1 MPLAVHCHCGKSF
14 AVRDEFA
21 GMKGKCP
28 SCGAVLVVP
37 GPEPDAT
44 PPTEPVVTESL
55 VENIRKHWPHARV
68 DLCAVKLAPGA
79 DAKSL
84 YEALREWAQSPTGPA
99 DHEMFITR
107 GAAGENGAEFHFVG
121 VISRNSRN
129 SVLPW
134 FTQCVLDVQSVHDHY
149 LVLALDH
156 AADDMLLP
164 EGGAMRVAIT
174 AFAWV
179 RGGHVPS
186 ASDSSSSN
194 IKALLDSEVRLPNTQ
209 SSSAGMALEPLRAPI
224 GHYAPVGTPV
234 GEYPT
239 AVLQQT
245 PVRPRVKEAEA
256 LVRAEEEEVVLRKL
270 RMARTVEQ
278 VLPSLQNPNPN
289 VRSAGVERLAA
300 LRDIGAIGLLVSALN
315 DDHTLVRR
323 KAVEA
328 LGEFG
333 DSRGIEMLGA
343 RLDDEDEDPKIRE
356 EAAWALAKFRH
367 PEATKRVAPTLARWA
382 KEYSFRSAPA
392 VEALSQMKDPA
403 VASILVRQLPEDFE
417 ADSGTLRAL
426 RGIGAPAIVG
436 PLVQAMN
443 NREYLTRTLAAELLG
458 EVRDARAVEPLMAAA
473 RDEDKELRRAA
484 IEALGNIGDM
494 RAAPTF
500 QEAAH
505 DKSKRVRKAAVDALQ
520 SMGITWI

>member
-1 MPLAVHCHCGKSF
+1 
-14 AVRDEFA
+14 
-21 GMKGKCP
+21 
-28 SCGAVLVVP
+28 
-37 GPEPDAT
+37 
-44 PPTEPVVTESL
+44 
-55 VENIRKHWPHARV
+55 
-68 DLCAVKLAPGA
+68 
-79 DAKSL
+79 
-84 YEALREWAQSPTGPA
+84 
-99 DHEMFITR
+99 
-107 GAAGENGAEFHFVG
+107 
-121 VISRNSRN
+121 
-129 SVLPW
+129 
-134 FTQCVLDVQSVHDHY
+134 
-149 LVLALDH
+149 
-156 AADDMLLP
+156 
-164 EGGAMRVAIT
+164 
-174 AFAWV
+174 
-179 RGGHVPS
+179 
-186 ASDSSSSN
+186 
-194 IKALLDSEVRLPNTQ
+194 
-209 SSSAGMALEPLRAPI
+209 
-224 GHYAPVGTPV
+224 
-234 GEYPT
+234 
-239 AVLQQT
+239 
-245 PVRPRVKEAEA
+245 
-256 LVRAEEEEVVLRKL
+256 
-270 RMARTVEQ
+270 VEQ

-484 IEALGNIGDM
+484 IEALLWDCEKRWSWIRYAVRRVMADPLFITDGPLIPDGQVLSAEAVKDLTGWCAEKGTLSA
-494 RAAPTF
+494 RAAQTL
-500 QEAAH
+500 AAH
-505 DKSKRVRKAAVDALQ
+505 YHRALTERVDPQIIRKLRETLADPHAPAILRLELGKLLQAHRELDADLLASLVDSANPGSLRLIACETILADHADKPILRSLAASALKDLARLSNRELALATADVVQRRLGVDLGLGLGQPLPALHSRQATDITRRVMRWANQFDEAEELEK
-520 SMGITWI
+520 SGR